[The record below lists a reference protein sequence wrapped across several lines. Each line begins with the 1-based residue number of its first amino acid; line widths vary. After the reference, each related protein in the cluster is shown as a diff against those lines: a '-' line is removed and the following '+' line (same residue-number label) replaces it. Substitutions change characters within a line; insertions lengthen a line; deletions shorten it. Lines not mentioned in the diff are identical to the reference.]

1 MTTDSM
7 TDFFAALGFEE
18 VEIED
23 NLTVLGIDAD
33 SDGNYILLTDEEGA
47 LPATLRQR
55 IVLAYYTADG
65 AYQWSVGFKN
75 AFLFKDTWSSG
86 DDLTA
91 KLAVLQQYR
100 ADRAD

>member
-1 MTTDSM
+1 MTTDSVA
-7 TDFFAALGFEE
+7 DFFAALGFEE

-33 SDGNYILLTDEEGA
+33 ADENYILLTDEEGA
-47 LPATLRQR
+47 MPATLRQR

-75 AFLFKDTWSSG
+75 AYLFKEVWSSCT
-86 DDLTA
+86 DLIA
-91 KLAVLQQYR
+91 RVAALQQYR
-100 ADRAD
+100 ADHID